1 MGLLMEL
8 DSVSSVSLASWGEVV
23 TTLAGAADSLADASV
38 SAPGARWVTTAPE
51 SGVGAASSCTS
62 DGGSSGLGA
71 WAKAGASALPVAT
84 SCLRSWGEL
93 PAGASGNSSLTLS
106 PESEFCGPAGDV
118 GEGSELGS
126 DFSALDLLA
135 GGGGGCL
142 LGPLLTGA
150 LKFCGPIGRRR
161 RRGWNADSILAL
173 ALNSASL

>member
-1 MGLLMEL
+1 M
-8 DSVSSVSLASWGEVV
+8 
-23 TTLAGAADSLADASV
+23 
-38 SAPGARWVTTAPE
+38 
-51 SGVGAASSCTS
+51 
-62 DGGSSGLGA
+62 GA

-84 SCLRSWGEL
+84 SCLSPWGEL

-106 PESEFCGPAGDV
+106 PEGEFCGFAGDV

-150 LKFCGPIGRRR
+150 LKFCGPIAGSVELLALGAGGG
-161 RRGWNADSILAL
+161 GWNADSILAL